1 MTKQTIN
8 VGTLAN
14 DGTGDPART
23 AFGKCNSNFD
33 ELYAGAGSQAT
44 TLTGDVTGTGTGSF
58 VATIANNAVSNAK
71 AAQMAAGTI
80 KGNNTGATANQL
92 DLTAAQVQAMV
103 GLPTSTTAG
112 RLARYTDATGAQG
125 QTTGLHEDVNGNVG
139 IGTTGPGYPLDVAG
153 AVNTRTLLHFGGN
166 SETGFTSADHPVLYS
181 TGAGGAAY
189 PFQTAGNLV
198 LQSRTSGAA
207 RDIVFVGNTTPAAQM
222 VIQGST
228 GNVGIGTTTPWGRL
242 SVADSSDANNHF
254 SAKSLAGGDWTIGS
268 YYGSDARALLTSNAY
283 AGFGSTYAAANGD
296 GGLRLGQSGSFSY
309 IVGGSNLLLN
319 PVSGNVGI
327 GTTSPATTLDVNGPI
342 KAKSYTVATLPA
354 AATVGA
360 GTHAYVTDAASTF
373 ALGLGG
379 TVSGGGGNFSRVT
392 SDGSNWKQ
400 M

>member
-1 MTKQTIN
+1 MAKQTIN

-139 IGTTGPGYPLDVAG
+139 IGTTGPGSLLHLFSSNPVVRMEDSDGGYGTISGNGGHLTFSADVGNAVAG
-153 AVNTRTLLHFGGN
+153 TRMAFEVDG
-166 SETGFTSADHPVLYS
+166 SEKVRIDS
-181 TGAGGAAY
+181 
-189 PFQTAGNLV
+189 Q
-198 LQSRTSGAA
+198 
-207 RDIVFVGNTTPAAQM
+207 
-222 VIQGST
+222 
-228 GNVGIGTTTPWGRL
+228 GNVGIGTTTPATKL
-242 SVADSSDANNHF
+242 NVNNSASTVAGVFKGSNTGAV
-254 SAKSLAGGDWTIGS
+254 GIGS
-268 YYGSDARALLTSNAY
+268 QNG
-283 AGFGSTYAAANGD
+283 AGFLQGYTNDS
-296 GGLRLGQSGSFSY
+296 
-309 IVGGSNLLLN
+309 IVATADLILN
-319 PVSGNVGI
+319 PTAGNVGI

>member
-1 MTKQTIN
+1 MAKQTIN

-139 IGTTGPGYPLDVAG
+139 IGTTAPNNKLDVNGTLGVVNGAGRYVTLSQSGTEARFVTNDKYWFDTDG
-153 AVNTRTLLHFGGN
+153 AVRASINDGG
-166 SETGFTSADHPVLYS
+166 
-181 TGAGGAAY
+181 
-189 PFQTAGNLV
+189 
-198 LQSRTSGAA
+198 
-207 RDIVFVGNTTPAAQM
+207 
-222 VIQGST
+222 
-228 GNVGIGTTTPWGRL
+228 L
-242 SVADSSDANNHF
+242 SV
-254 SAKSLAGGDWTIGS
+254 
-268 YYGSDARALLTSNAY
+268 
-283 AGFGSTYAAANGD
+283 GSTYYSTDAPSNGAII
-296 GGLRLGQSGSFSY
+296 Q
-309 IVGGSNLLLN
+309 
-319 PVSGNVGI
+319 GNVGI